1 MAQKPGRRSRAKE
14 ALEDLKERENM
25 PINASALRERV
36 DEQTNQSPTI
46 SGGDVDAA
54 WDRADMAGEET
65 VGGSVATPD
74 QDRVDEIGA
83 AAGLTYQDDEPLNY
97 NGKMRKRDEQRW
109 ELNPASA
116 VEGERAEG
124 WSDLKDEPT
133 LVVEDEDDL
142 IDELEDEDLDDD
154 DEVGEEVDD
163 EASAAEESDADLEDD
178 DPDDEDLEDEDPE
191 LDEDDDEDE
200 DEVER

>member
-1 MAQKPGRRSRAKE
+1 MAQKPGRGSRAKE
-14 ALEDLKERENM
+14 AREDLKERESM

-36 DEQTNQSPTI
+36 DEQTNQSPAI

-116 VEGERAEG
+116 AEGEHVEG

-133 LVVEDEDDL
+133 LVVEDEEDL
-142 IDELEDEDLDDD
+142 EDELEDEDLDDED
-154 DEVGEEVDD
+154 DED
-163 EASAAEESDADLEDD
+163 EDEGVAEAAPEGDLEDD
-178 DPDDEDLEDEDPE
+178 DPEEFDEDDEDDDA
-191 LDEDDDEDE
+191 DADDDEDE